1 MSGKALSREQA
12 IEQYALYKFRLY
24 DYLRTFQVLIVI
36 KDGRYVPKD
45 EMGHGK
51 EYYISTLRDSLTGL
65 LVSMFDKDRRALN
78 VFDVW
83 EKLFPEK
90 TDQIDLVRRQIGEVE
105 QVLRDYRNKVSFHV
119 EADIREYLRTRGEF
133 QERSKEIVAAMQAFG
148 DLAKETLLAESTTL
162 SEYRA
167 ELDTILRKEFPN
179 AGKIEELLDYV
190 TNARS
195 TD

>member
-1 MSGKALSREQA
+1 MTGKAISREQA

-24 DYLRTFQVLIVI
+24 DYLRTFQVLIDI
-36 KDGRYVPKD
+36 MDGCYVPKD

-51 EYYISTLRDSLTGL
+51 EYYISTLKDSLTGL

-83 EKLFPEK
+83 AKLFPEK
-90 TDQIDLVRRQIGEVE
+90 SIRIESVWKQIEQVE
-105 QVLRDYRNKVSFHV
+105 QILRDYRNKVSFHI
-119 EADIREYLRTRGEF
+119 EADLEQYLKTRGEF
-133 QERSKEIVAAMQAFG
+133 QTRKGEILVAMQAFN
-148 DLAKETLLAESTTL
+148 DLAKEVLLAEPTTL

-167 ELDTILRKEFPN
+167 ELGTILRKEFPN